1 MKKFLSGPEAT
12 PRTSNESMA
21 SSDSDPIGS
30 GSTQQKFPL
39 NLSRRGRPRRTKS
52 ADYVGEDP
60 LSNLNGH
67 SSHHGGNY
75 MTLKMCKLCTKKPLR
90 ITAKDVHGAAE
101 AHNLGDNGLIEL
113 IHSIRNQKIY
123 AHCGGEESVELE
135 QADDIV
141 ARAIE
146 KTKAMHTEREA
157 NFTPSDMS
165 IYRANLAAMG
175 KFEWDELKIGALLGV
190 GGFSNVSELAGFR
203 MADGV
208 PARRSVGSDDG
219 LPKTTVLHMPDT
231 SVNEY
236 GGAYTKK
243 ELVARKF
250 LAKHAIRATPALT
263 SSTSSLPKGSSHSM
277 TSSTRTLD
285 SKGETISYRYALKHL
300 RPGLKDVYDKRTFN
314 CAAVDLVWE
323 AQFLLSVQHPNIIKL
338 RGFAAAGPS
347 GYRSGKHNGYFL
359 ILDQLPETMEQKLIA
374 WRKRVK
380 KYKAV
385 KNSLVSKMILKKNRE
400 TASSKLDELLEERY
414 AVAYEICG
422 AMEYL
427 HERRMV
433 ARDLKISN
441 IGFDVRGDVK
451 LFDFGLSRWLPTS
464 LLRDSIKTREAVLEE
479 AFHMSSVG
487 TRMYMAPEVILRQP
501 YSTRADVYSF
511 GILLWEMLALADPT
525 TWCLCDDSKEAVEK
539 AAPKM
544 PDQMPLCPCWPE
556 PLQDTMKS
564 CLAVHPN
571 KRPSFTAIRKVFRE
585 ELHVAVRDD
594 DENIDSTR
602 YSRQA
607 SINDSERP
615 EFYDDDQIASTRSTG
630 LPLPDV
636 SDLKYASDDDLPS
649 SRALGVGT
657 DTDDEEE
664 GRDQLMDLSSKMED
678 CVGSPQERR
687 RSTHVLNFQDL
698 SWLSSNN
705 SFNTSF
711 TGSDKAGAAGERVIV
726 EESQVQRSS
735 G

>member
-1 MKKFLSGPEAT
+1 MKKFRTGPEAT

-30 GSTQQKFPL
+30 GSGRTQQKFTL

-52 ADYVGEDP
+52 ADHAGEDP
-60 LSNLNGH
+60 LSNLSGH

-75 MTLKMCKLCTKKPLR
+75 TTLKMCKLCTKKPLR
-90 ITAKDVHGAAE
+90 VTARDIHGAAE

-141 ARAIE
+141 SRALE
-146 KTKAMHTEREA
+146 KTKAMQTEREA
-157 NFTPSDMS
+157 NFTASDMS
-165 IYRANLAAMG
+165 IYRANLEAMG

-203 MADGV
+203 LADGGQ
-208 PARRSVGSDDG
+208 RSSVGSADG
-219 LPKTTVLHMPDT
+219 LPKATGLHMPDT
-231 SVNEY
+231 SANEY

-250 LAKHAIRATPALT
+250 LEKHAIRATPALTSPTSVTT

-285 SKGETISYRYALKHL
+285 SKGETVSYRYALKHL

-338 RGFAAAGPS
+338 RGFAVAGPS

-359 ILDQLPETMEQKLIA
+359 ILDQLPETMEQRLIA

-400 TASSKLDELLEERY
+400 TASSKLDELLGERY

-433 ARDLKISN
+433 QRDLKISN
-441 IGFDVRGDVK
+441 LGFDVRGDVK

-479 AFHMSSVG
+479 SFHMSSVG

-501 YSTRADVYSF
+501 YSTRVDVYSF
-511 GILLWEMLALADPT
+511 GILLWEILALADPT

-564 CLAVHPN
+564 CLSAQPN

-585 ELHVAVRDD
+585 ELQVAV
-594 DENIDSTR
+594 
-602 YSRQA
+602 A
-607 SINDSERP
+607 SI
-615 EFYDDDQIASTRSTG
+615 RSTG

-649 SRALGVGT
+649 SRVLGVGT

-664 GRDQLMDLSSKMED
+664 GRDQLMDLSNKVED

-705 SFNTSF
+705 SFNTSL
-711 TGSDKAGAAGERVIV
+711 TGSDKAGAAGERMAIV